1 MRRRAYRVSRTGR
14 GRRTAIRA
22 RLTWRWSR
30 AVLAVR
36 HRYRSWGPRKVKA
49 WLEAREPGRDWPAA
63 NTIGGL
69 FDRAGLTRPRQ
80 RRRRVQPQSF
90 PFSACRAAN
99 DVWCADFKG
108 WFLTGDGTHVEP
120 RTLSDG
126 HSRYLLRCQAVGRAD
141 DAHVWPVFEACFH
154 EFELPLAVRSDN
166 GPPFA
171 SRAVAGLS
179 RLAVKLIKVG
189 VKPERIEPGKPQQNG
204 RHERMHLTLK
214 QETASPPA
222 SPSACT
228 TSAMTSGCSNTA
240 PSCSAR

>member
-1 MRRRAYRVSRTGR
+1 MC
-14 GRRTAIRA
+14 
-22 RLTWRWSR
+22 
-30 AVLAVR
+30 
-36 HRYRSWGPRKVKA
+36 RSWGPRKVKA

-63 NTIGGL
+63 STIGGL

-120 RTLSDG
+120 LTLSDG

-154 EFELPLAVRSDN
+154 EFGLPLAVRSDN
-166 GPPFA
+166 GLCSEGFGKDRAQVSVRQFALAEPP
-171 SRAVAGLS
+171 RVCR
-179 RLAVKLIKVG
+179 RLIFLRKVSLWN
-189 VKPERIEPGKPQQNG
+189 PMDQ
-204 RHERMHLTLK
+204 
-214 QETASPPA
+214 
-222 SPSACT
+222 
-228 TSAMTSGCSNTA
+228 
-240 PSCSAR
+240 